1 MQICV
6 GKLKDDPNNPDIL
19 DRIQEIQLHIVSL
32 GRCQKQV
39 VQRLR
44 KEVDDFKAANAN
56 DVKVSV
62 AALLGLNNN
71 NHITANNE
79 SRNDDISGVRV
90 ASNGLDNVRLATAKE
105 DYEDIVRN
113 GDVTSR
119 CNKSPKKGR
128 SVSVETLSG
137 DDEASTEHEQR
148 DNKRQMSEEP
158 RVERRIECSEQL
170 SFLKVLGLITTHKST
185 ELQNRRAERKRRSTA
200 NPQFVYSNWDVP
212 TKKKRHSY
220 LQSAGNVPQTRQ
232 TTARLNGPSPPP
244 ISNKPGNLVVPPK
257 STSPPTRAS
266 SKSLIPTQKATTR
279 PNILRNMSESRVFP
293 NKAITAKT
301 ENENESV
308 ALTCT
313 ATKTSQSTTSSKTV
327 HIPGLPSGLTI
338 ERIEN
343 DSAVCINCRNPGILT
358 NCVNCEANYHV
369 SCHSISPPPPRLCPK
384 CASKLIEPTAVIK
397 KNDELAAASYAPGV
411 AGKAGEDPEVD
422 KTSRGFY
429 KIGTN
434 SRHQIVGAS
443 SCINKLSGSTFLI
456 PVVPES
462 LASSISI
469 PKSRGNV
476 SGLDDPRLNHLEPD
490 NDKQRG
496 NNPSNSS
503 YTTTIFVNDHSSRS
517 SVTYV
522 PQTDPNSVSTYSYKL
537 PIFNQPQTLYE
548 ATEESEI
555 KIELGERGEN
565 ETRPDNNELR
575 YQNGKK
581 NGTGLG
587 MCDEGEERIRVSLGG
602 PGWKQKFAG
611 SFGESGIAR
620 GWKKSSTRAVPG
632 LTRIVQS
639 GQEKREPVAFVDG
652 NNDNVDELQK
662 CSYNGRSA
670 GLCIESQQ
678 RDGRR
683 TYGASDERREGDDST
698 DGNGKIEIG
707 REREIENKTKSLFHS
722 GGSVYSSKLGEFHT
736 LLSSHNKPNIICFDN
751 ETSGFT
757 ERGYSIGKFRNDKL
771 SFAESPITGGS
782 EPFKLFPSTEHV
794 KLEEAHLSA
803 PPRAKLMRKI
813 EENDRSTLSLGDSSS
828 RSDVANRLLPNRRRT
843 TEERRPMPRIL
854 MRNERK
860 SLDFR
865 DILPL
870 SFEDQKIQNS
880 PAFLKNYCNSFVRL
894 PDGANNPPEIE
905 SSGSSDTSATEDAYS
920 PTRNLDASLE
930 TTLEPSHEN
939 PRKNEELVTEERNE
953 EDDESLTNS
962 GIDDEET
969 DDNEED
975 VEDEEDQ
982 DCPIVDD
989 EIREDGIEGLRISTV
1004 SPESMQVLEQF
1015 EIAMKQTE
1023 NGDKTANISNS

>member
-1 MQICV
+1 MEISKGLQLEIQSVQSKLKNAIRDHQICV

-397 KNDELAAASYAPGV
+397 KNDELVEKEREVYEHRERNSDLRLQVYELEKRSQLLGQSLQLQHRTRQELLGKQEKTQRSIKRLVDFIKLVQIRGIKSSGQVVASTSYQARPSSSRSCQSPSPRQYRSPSPGGTSPASTTRGSTTSSPITISNEETTHQTLLTRQQSSLTITRQDRASPTCHKQTRTASPPIPTNCRSSTSPKLYTKLPRNQKSKSSSENEEKMKLAQTTTNSDIKTEKKMEQGWECATREKRGSGSRSGVQVGSRSSPEVSGSRVSPGV
-411 AGKAGEDPEVD
+411 GR
-422 KTSRGFY
+422 SRRREQCPD
-429 KIGTN
+429 
-434 SRHQIVGAS
+434 SLE
-443 SCINKLSGSTFLI
+443 SCSQVRRSESQSHLSTG
-456 PVVPES
+456 
-462 LASSISI
+462 
-469 PKSRGNV
+469 
-476 SGLDDPRLNHLEPD
+476 
-490 NDKQRG
+490 
-496 NNPSNSS
+496 
-503 YTTTIFVNDHSSRS
+503 TTTTWMNYKNARTTADLQDYASSRS
-517 SVTYV
+517 S
-522 PQTDPNSVSTYSYKL
+522 
-537 PIFNQPQTLYE
+537 
-548 ATEESEI
+548 
-555 KIELGERGEN
+555 
-565 ETRPDNNELR
+565 
-575 YQNGKK
+575 
-581 NGTGLG
+581 GT
-587 MCDEGEERIRVSLGG
+587 
-602 PGWKQKFAG
+602 
-611 SFGESGIAR
+611 
-620 GWKKSSTRAVPG
+620 
-632 LTRIVQS
+632 
-639 GQEKREPVAFVDG
+639 
-652 NNDNVDELQK
+652 VDELTELRTSAERGTIPRMEMEKSKSGESVKLKIKQRVSSTVAGAYTVQNLVNSTH
-662 CSYNGRSA
+662 CSQAITSPISSALITKHQDSPKEAIRS
-670 GLCIESQQ
+670 
-678 RDGRR
+678 
-683 TYGASDERREGDDST
+683 
-698 DGNGKIEIG
+698 
-707 REREIENKTKSLFHS
+707 ENSETINCHSPRAQSPAAPSLS
-722 GGSVYSSKLGEFHT
+722 N
-736 LLSSHNKPNIICFDN
+736 SSHQPN
-751 ETSGFT
+751 T
-757 ERGYSIGKFRNDKL
+757 
-771 SFAESPITGGS
+771 
-782 EPFKLFPSTEHV
+782 
-794 KLEEAHLSA
+794 
-803 PPRAKLMRKI
+803 
-813 EENDRSTLSLGDSSS
+813 
-828 RSDVANRLLPNRRRT
+828 
-843 TEERRPMPRIL
+843 
-854 MRNERK
+854 
-860 SLDFR
+860 
-865 DILPL
+865 
-870 SFEDQKIQNS
+870 
-880 PAFLKNYCNSFVRL
+880 
-894 PDGANNPPEIE
+894 
-905 SSGSSDTSATEDAYS
+905 
-920 PTRNLDASLE
+920 
-930 TTLEPSHEN
+930 
-939 PRKNEELVTEERNE
+939 
-953 EDDESLTNS
+953 
-962 GIDDEET
+962 
-969 DDNEED
+969 
-975 VEDEEDQ
+975 
-982 DCPIVDD
+982 
-989 EIREDGIEGLRISTV
+989 
-1004 SPESMQVLEQF
+1004 
-1015 EIAMKQTE
+1015 
-1023 NGDKTANISNS
+1023 